1 MNKLFTICF
10 ALFSVMTL
18 QAEEEYNEET
28 IESILLEEQR
38 ITDSINGSFTY
49 KIGTIDLQEG
59 LAELNTPN
67 GYKFINAEE
76 SEYILTNLWGNPP
89 MEVLGMIFPKNA
101 YPRGEE
107 FSYAVIISYSEEGYI
122 DDEDAKD
129 LDYEELL
136 ESMQEDAITDNDQR
150 IQAGY
155 PTVELVGWAAE
166 PYYDEVNKK
175 LYWAKELK
183 FGDSEEN
190 TLNYNIR
197 ILGRRGYLNLNLI
210 GDLDVLHLVEKD
222 VENILAS
229 VEFNQG
235 NTYADFDPEI
245 DEIAAY
251 GIGGLIAGKVLLK
264 VGLLAGLLKFLK
276 VIGLAM
282 VKFWKPIAIGVAALA
297 AGLKKYVF
305 GKKEEG
311 TVEAQPEPEQKI
323 SDSVPAEIKE
333 HTNEEVTDNDFEDES
348 KIKG

>member
-1 MNKLFTICF
+1 MNKLLSMLF
-10 ALFSVMTL
+10 AFLCVSAMQAQDGSKEEMIEPIL
-18 QAEEEYNEET
+18 Q
-28 IESILLEEQR
+28 EEQR
-38 ITDSINGSFTY
+38 LSDSVNRSFNY
-49 KIGTIDLQEG
+49 QIGTIDLQEG

-67 GYKFINAEE
+67 GYKFIGAEE
-76 SEYILTNLWGNPP
+76 GEYVLTSLWGNPP
-89 MEVLGMIFPKNA
+89 TEVLGMMFPKNT
-101 YPRGEE
+101 YPSGDE
-107 FSYAVIISYSEEGYI
+107 FTYAVIITYSEEGYI

-129 LDYEELL
+129 LDYDELL
-136 ESMQEDAITDNDQR
+136 ESMQEDALSTNDQR

-197 ILGRRGYLNLNLI
+197 VLGRRGYLNLNLI
-210 GDLDVLHLVEKD
+210 GGLDVLHLVEKD
-222 VENILAS
+222 VEKILAS

-276 VIGLAM
+276 VIGVALL
-282 VKFWKPIAIGVAALA
+282 KFWKPIAIGVAALGA
-297 AGLKKYVF
+297 ALKKYVF
-305 GKKEEG
+305 GKKEE
-311 TVEAQPEPEQKI
+311 E
-323 SDSVPAEIKE
+323 
-333 HTNEEVTDNDFEDES
+333 
-348 KIKG
+348 